1 MRDNETTSTVPDRT
15 GIELMFD
22 SIAWRY
28 DFLNHFLSFGIDRIW
43 RRKAV
48 RIIGRHV
55 RNPEII
61 DVATGTGDLAI
72 EALSL
77 DPVIIKG
84 IDISAKMLDEG
95 KKKIRKKGYEGIIDL
110 IRCES
115 ENILFRD
122 NTFDV
127 AMAGFGVRNFSD
139 PLRGLSEM
147 CRVLK
152 PGGLVMVLEFS
163 NPQKFPF
170 RNIFRFYF
178 RRILP
183 LTGRFFSGNRAAYS
197 YLPDS
202 VGRFPDNERFLRLL
216 SEAGFTGVK
225 QEKLTGGI
233 VSVYTGFKPLMQ

>member
-1 MRDNETTSTVPDRT
+1 
-15 GIELMFD
+15 MFD
-22 SIAWRY
+22 AIARRY

-43 RRKAV
+43 RKKAV
-48 RIIGRHV
+48 KIIGRHV

-72 EALSL
+72 EALRL
-77 DPVIIKG
+77 NPVSIKG

-95 KKKIRKKGYEGIIDL
+95 NKKIRRKGYEGIIEL
-110 IRCES
+110 VRCES
-115 ENILFRD
+115 EDILFPD
-122 NTFDV
+122 NRFDV

-152 PGGLVMVLEFS
+152 PGGMVMILEFS
-163 NPQKFPF
+163 NPQRFPF
-170 RNIFRFYF
+170 RNIFSFYF

-183 LTGRFFSGNRAAYS
+183 VTGRLFSGNRVAYS

-202 VGRFPDNERFLRLL
+202 VVRFPDNERFLRLL
-216 SEAGFTGVK
+216 SGAGFAGVK
-225 QEKLTGGI
+225 QKRLTGGI
-233 VSVYTGFKPLMQ
+233 VSIYTGFKPAMQ